1 MRLRRP
7 RQESSPPT
15 VYVGDH
21 THKLSRIPALALDDE
36 ERPRREDLAYAR
48 NAFTDPPVPLPR
60 WLTGAGKPKR
70 RG

>member
-7 RQESSPPT
+7 REPSPPT
-15 VYVGDH
+15 IYIGDYN
-21 THKLSRIPALALDDE
+21 HKLSRIPALAHDDDD
-36 ERPRREDLAYAR
+36 RPRREDLDYGK

-60 WLTGAGKPKR
+60 WLTGAEKRKR